1 MLTKLD
7 QPRYGKRT
15 TASGLQ
21 LTFGNA
27 SGIMAPFLYPTKEG
41 PRYIR
46 GHSVSLAM
54 AGLAA
59 IVYSFMSIYFRTR
72 NERRATGKE
81 DGLVAGLSEEEVAE
95 LGDENPRF
103 VYTY

>member
-1 MLTKLD
+1 MLTVID

-41 PRYIR
+41 PRYFR
-46 GHSVSLAM
+46 GHGVSLAM
-54 AGLAA
+54 AGLAG
-59 IVYSFMSIYFRTR
+59 IVYSIMSLYFRAR
-72 NERRATGKE
+72 NERRAAGRE
-81 DGLVAGLSEEEVAE
+81 DEQVAGLSEEEVAE
-95 LGDENPRF
+95 LGDESPRF